1 MKKNCNPVIGNSTE
15 FRIPFSV
22 WRKRSCEE
30 KLKSF
35 ESPTWAPIQEYFD
48 HSLEN
53 GSADDRPCY
62 QHAYNLIGK
71 CLKRELTQQREA
83 KRPQRK
89 RKHIS
94 LEEDEKQRQSQSQ
107 PLVQNI
113 LVLGMMGIQP
123 DQYDLAKVTRQSTY
137 PPPLRD
143 FNRLQALQRQF
154 PDSKIY
160 TLNMAPI
167 EGIEVQPTHIFTNIT
182 RRGAIALHRT
192 FPEVK
197 FDLILLDYFRFPT
210 AYMKTAYGSFCSKDG
225 FLATLR
231 KNNMLSDHV
240 QVFVPHLRTA
250 GPFCGARKRFP
261 FQTESV
267 EAGKNP
273 LSQATQAMNRELLG
287 GYTNEA
293 ELGLLQAR
301 YPFTRV
307 FRSSRE

>member
-1 MKKNCNPVIGNSTE
+1 MFQQKDMKKNCNPVIGNSTE

-71 CLKRELTQQREA
+71 CLKRKLTQQREA
-83 KRPQRK
+83 KRPQLK

-137 PPPLRD
+137 PPPLRATSIVFKLCND
-143 FNRLQALQRQF
+143 NFLTPIRLSTWPPLKA
-154 PDSKIY
+154 SKS
-160 TLNMAPI
+160 NP
-167 EGIEVQPTHIFTNIT
+167 PT
-182 RRGAIALHRT
+182 
-192 FPEVK
+192 
-197 FDLILLDYFRFPT
+197 
-210 AYMKTAYGSFCSKDG
+210 
-225 FLATLR
+225 
-231 KNNMLSDHV
+231 
-240 QVFVPHLRTA
+240 
-250 GPFCGARKRFP
+250 
-261 FQTESV
+261 
-267 EAGKNP
+267 
-273 LSQATQAMNRELLG
+273 
-287 GYTNEA
+287 
-293 ELGLLQAR
+293 
-301 YPFTRV
+301 
-307 FRSSRE
+307 SSRISLGEEP